1 MVYEYTYN
9 ERILMAVTTALSN
22 VSTIPGLCLMKYQG
36 RIFSYYFSIFGIIV
50 SFMYHLCESLDIII
64 IIPQLKWHEL
74 DNIAAIYCLNN
85 LMLSFTNFGLNIDE
99 MERKNYISTFL
110 ILIIQKRGPWNL
122 SNTIIPILLCGL
134 YVLYN
139 LLRYGIPVYYKPQ
152 LFKGI
157 IFFGIGI
164 IMFIRGLDDL
174 NDYQNFFKYIRIYHT
189 LWHIFIGIAFYYLWQ
204 IQYKNYVSYAEIY
217 NFALKEILYI
227 SNKNVN

>member
-1 MVYEYTYN
+1 MVYEYSYS

-74 DNIAAIYCLNN
+74 DNIGAIYCLNN
-85 LMLSFTNFGLNIDE
+85 LMLSFTKSGLNIE
-99 MERKNYISTFL
+99 EIERKNYISTLF
-110 ILIIQKRGPWNL
+110 ILLIQKRGPWDL
-122 SNTIIPILLCGL
+122 TNTIIPIFICGL
-134 YVLYN
+134 YVIYDFMKN
-139 LLRYGIPVYYKPQ
+139 GMPTYYKPQ
-152 LFKGI
+152 LIKGI
-157 IFFGIGI
+157 IFFGIGL

-174 NDYQNFFKYIRIYHT
+174 NDYIRIYHT

-204 IQYKNYVSYAEIY
+204 IQYKNYVTYPEIY
-217 NFALKEILYI
+217 NYALKEILNI
-227 SNKNVN
+227 SNKNVI

>member
-9 ERILMAVTTALSN
+9 ERILMAITTALSN

-74 DNIAAIYCLNN
+74 DNIGAIYCLNN
-85 LMLSFTNFGLNIDE
+85 LMLSFTKSGLNINE
-99 MERKNYISTFL
+99 IERKNYISTFF
-110 ILIIQKRGPWNL
+110 ILIVQKRGPWNL
-122 SNTIIPILLCGL
+122 ENTIIPIVVCGL
-134 YVLYN
+134 YVIYH
-139 LLRYGIPVYYKPQ
+139 LLKYGIPIYYKPQ
-152 LFKGI
+152 MIKGI
-157 IFFGIGI
+157 IFFGIGL

-174 NDYQNFFKYIRIYHT
+174 NDYIRIYHT

-204 IQYKNYVSYAEIY
+204 IQYKNFVSYAEIY

-227 SNKNVN
+227 SNKNVI

>member
-1 MVYEYTYN
+1 MYN
-9 ERILMAVTTALSN
+9 I
-22 VSTIPGLCLMKYQG
+22 
-36 RIFSYYFSIFGIIV
+36 
-50 SFMYHLCESLDIII
+50 
-64 IIPQLKWHEL
+64 
-74 DNIAAIYCLNN
+74 NN

-174 NDYQNFFKYIRIYHT
+174 NDYIRIYHT

-217 NFALKEILYI
+217 KFALKEILYI